1 MAHHQNGALML
12 MMQFAW
18 WCMLGAKWFL
28 LTRHRQRPAR
38 EEEALEKPRHT
49 PDSHQTKQRISCL
62 AKH

>member
-1 MAHHQNGALML
+1 ML

-38 EEEALEKPRHT
+38 EVEILEKPRHT

-62 AKH
+62 AKP